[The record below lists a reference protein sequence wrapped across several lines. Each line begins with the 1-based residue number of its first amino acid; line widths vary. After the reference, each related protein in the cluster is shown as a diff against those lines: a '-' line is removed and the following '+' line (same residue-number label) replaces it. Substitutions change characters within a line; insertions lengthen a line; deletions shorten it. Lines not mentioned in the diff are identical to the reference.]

1 MTTVVIIAIYLVVLL
16 GLGAMS
22 ARRFRNT
29 SEDFFLASRSIGP
42 FLLLMSLFGTTMTAF
57 ALVGSTGKAYNQG
70 IGVYGLM
77 ASWSGLIHS
86 AVFFLVGIKLW
97 ALGKKYGYVTQTQ
110 FFRDRFGS
118 EGLGLVLFPVLV
130 VLVVPYLL
138 IGLMGA
144 GITVEVV
151 TRKSEAFGPDGIPTW
166 ITAGVICVVVYAYVF
181 LGGLRAAAWANAFQ
195 TLVFMVVGLVA
206 FVVIAEALGGVEAAI
221 AQARPERLV
230 REGSISRL
238 HFASYV
244 FVPLSVGMFPHLF
257 QHWLTA
263 RSAKTFKATV
273 ILHPILIMVV
283 WVPCILIGI
292 WATGVLTVPPEKA
305 NAVLGIMV
313 AKLTTPM
320 MSGLVTAG
328 ILAAIM
334 SSLDSQFLCLG
345 TMFSHDVVFRMKGQ
359 ENLSDRR
366 KLVLARLFVGLV
378 VLITFLLSLVV
389 TRSIFDLGVWC
400 FSGFAGLFPLVF
412 AALYWR
418 RTTAPGAIAS
428 VLAGATVWVILFTQS
443 TGKEALLLGMM
454 PVSFIVAASAT
465 ALVVVSLMT
474 QAPDEERLGRFF
486 SPRMNSQ

>member
-1 MTTVVIIAIYLVVLL
+1 MITLVIILVYLCALL
-16 GLGAMS
+16 GLGVIS
-22 ARRFRNT
+22 AARFRKT
-29 SEDFFLASRSIGP
+29 SDDFFLASRSIGP

-77 ASWSGLIHS
+77 ASWSGLVHS
-86 AVFFLVGIKLW
+86 AVFFLVGLKLW
-97 ALGKKYGYVTQTQ
+97 GLGKKYGYVTQTQ

-118 EGLGLVLFPVLV
+118 ELLGKILFPILV
-130 VLVVPYLL
+130 ALVVPYLL

-144 GITVEVV
+144 GITVQAV
-151 TRKSEAFGPDGIPTW
+151 TAKSEAFAPNGIPPWLTS
-166 ITAGVICVVVYAYVF
+166 AVICAVVYTYVF
-181 LGGLRAAAWANAFQ
+181 FGGLRAAAWANAFQ
-195 TLVFMVVGLVA
+195 TLVFMVVG
-206 FVVIAEALGGVEAAI
+206 VIAFAVIADALGGMEAAI
-221 AQARPERLV
+221 ANAKPERLV
-230 REGSISRL
+230 REGTISQL

-244 FVPLSVGMFPHLF
+244 FIPLSVGMFPHLF

-263 RSAKTFKATV
+263 RSAKTFKTPV
-273 ILHPILIMVV
+273 VLHPVLIMVV

-292 WATGVLTVPPEKA
+292 WASGALSVPPEKA

-313 AKLTTPM
+313 GKFTTPM

-359 ENLSDRR
+359 ADLSDQR

-378 VLITFLLSLVV
+378 VLVTFLLSLVA

-400 FSGFAGLFPLVF
+400 FSGFAGLFPVVLS
-412 AALYWR
+412 ALYWK
-418 RTTAPGAIAS
+418 RTTAAGAIAG
-428 VLAGATVWVILFTQS
+428 VLAAALVWVVLFAQS
-443 TGKEALLLGMM
+443 TGKESLLLGMM
-454 PVSFIVAASAT
+454 PVSFIVAASTFAV
-465 ALVVVSLMT
+465 VVVSLFT
-474 QAPDEERLGRFF
+474 KPPDQERLARFF
-486 SPRMNSQ
+486 PSENQS